1 MSSSKW
7 VGAGWHFYDG
17 DLPFTKKINT
27 LIINAKLRP
36 HSLLIHLTFMD
47 FGEGVDQPS
56 WEYFHLPGV
65 PYI

>member
-1 MSSSKW
+1 MMVTS
-7 VGAGWHFYDG
+7 H
-17 DLPFTKKINT
+17 LQKKINT